1 MAQKLTRV
9 CFFYTPHQSGQV
21 CFPEKIWYE
30 DIDVDRSIIFFFF
43 FARRNQLYRTYE
55 LKYDNQKLST
65 E

>member
-43 FARRNQLYRTYE
+43 LLEEINYIERMN
-55 LKYDNQKLST
+55 
-65 E
+65 